1 MNTIRL
7 ADFSGPRR
15 RAVSS
20 SGQTGEVYMAGAGP
34 CFSFAGGSILANVP
48 EGMESVLGAA
58 RPDLQVRLLT
68 AEQTAEIDDLSQRIA
83 TRSGGEGAENGNR
96 IRTMQAQIASI
107 YAA

>member
-34 CFSFAGGSILANVP
+34 CFYCAEYTVMAKVP
-48 EGMESVLGAA
+48 VGLEDILGAPQ
-58 RPDLQVRLLT
+58 PDLQIRLLS

-96 IRTMQAQIASI
+96 IRAMQAQIAAI

>member
-34 CFSFAGGSILANVP
+34 CFSFAGGSILARVP
-48 EGMESVLGAA
+48 AGTENVLGTPQ
-58 RPDLQVRLLT
+58 PDLQIRLLSS
-68 AEQTAEIDDLSQRIA
+68 EQTAEIDDLSQRIA
-83 TRSGGEGAENGNR
+83 TRSGGEGAENGSR
-96 IRTMQAQIASI
+96 IRAMQAQIAAI